1 MPDSPDRLTQQV
13 FLSVLFQR
21 KKRRVRNS
29 VTHTVYRPRETGP
42 QPPENVS
49 CNSVL
54 YATRKHVIQAHNPL
68 KMFSAVLLCG
78 QNRTHVILA
87 HNPPKMFSA
96 VLPCTRKLFCPV
108 QYRFSGLYKEAFL
121 ACTRT
126 LFCPVQRRFS
136 GLYKDAFLACT
147 RKHEHSTVPKEP
159 RLQKSSVAPTRP
171 TGCRQPNSSIPSSQ
185 TSENNPGTP

>member
-42 QPPENVS
+42 QPPENVF

-78 QNRTHVILA
+78 QKRTHVILA

-108 QYRFSGLYKEAFL
+108 QGSFSALYN
-121 ACTRT
+121 
-126 LFCPVQRRFS
+126 
-136 GLYKDAFLACT
+136 DAFLACT
-147 RKHEHSTVPKEP
+147 MTLFWPVQGSMNTALSPRSHACRKAPLRQRGRPAADNQIHQYHQARHLRTIPERRERRRVGHL
-159 RLQKSSVAPTRP
+159 LQ
-171 TGCRQPNSSIPSSQ
+171 I
-185 TSENNPGTP
+185 